1 MNVGQLI
8 TRAAEKFPHK
18 TAIIQDGKSF
28 SYAQFNQRINRLAS
42 ALGNLGLAKGE
53 RLGVL
58 TKNCHQFLEIYFAAA
73 KTGAIFCPY
82 NYMLTPAELKGLMEY
97 SSPRFLFYSQEFEAM
112 MPDTAG
118 SVPAVERAVC
128 LETPGW
134 SQALDYEG
142 LIAGGTK
149 AEPMAEVGDLDVMSI
164 FFTSGTTGLP
174 KGAMRSHRH
183 ILSTAVTGLIENQ
196 ISYGEIALI
205 ATPMYHVAFEDLIG
219 RCFFVPNTSVVY
231 TKPFEPAAVLK
242 TLAQEK
248 ITNCLMVPTMIAA
261 LLNTPEIET
270 TDLSALKRIFYV
282 GAPMPVEL
290 LRQALKVFGK
300 QGTGFCQQYGQTET
314 GPLTTILPPED
325 HVADG
330 PEEQVKRLASAGR
343 PVLDYQVRIVDEAG
357 GEVPRGEVGEIAVK
371 SEAMMLGYWQLP
383 EKTAEKMQDGWL
395 LTGDM
400 GYMDDDGYIYIVDR
414 KDDLIISGGKNIY
427 PREVEEA
434 LYEHPAV
441 LEAVVVGVPDDYWG
455 EAVKAVVAL
464 KPGAEADAEAIQE
477 FAAEKLARYK
487 APKTLE
493 VWEDLPKSA
502 TGKLLRRKVRE
513 VYWEGTGRKI

>member
-8 TRAAEKFPHK
+8 TRAAEKFPSK
-18 TAIIQDGKSF
+18 TAIIQDGLSF
-28 SYAQFNQRINRLAS
+28 SYAEFNQRINRLAG
-42 ALGNLGLAKGE
+42 ALSGLGLKKGE
-53 RLGVL
+53 RIGVL
-58 TKNCHQFLEIYFAAA
+58 LKNCHQFLEIYFAAA
-73 KTGAIFCPY
+73 KIGAIFCPY

-97 SSPRFLFYSQEFEAM
+97 SSPRFLFYGPEFDSI

-118 SVPAVERAVC
+118 QVAAVEKAIC
-128 LETPGW
+128 LEAPAG
-134 SQALDYEG
+134 SQALDYEA
-142 LIAGGTK
+142 LLAAGDE
-149 AEPMAEVGDLDVMSI
+149 AEPMAEVGGLDVMSI

-183 ILSTAVTGLIENQ
+183 VLSTAVTGLIENQ
-196 ISYGEIALI
+196 ISYGEITLI

-231 TKPFEPAAVLK
+231 TQAFDPAGVLAC
-242 TLAQEK
+242 LAEQK

-270 TDLSALKRIFYV
+270 AELSHLKRIFYV

-290 LRQALKVFGK
+290 LRQALKVFGRY
-300 QGTGFCQQYGQTET
+300 GTGFCQQYGQTET
-314 GPLTTILPPED
+314 GPLTTILRPED

-330 PEEQVKRLASAGR
+330 PEHLVKRLASAGK
-343 PVLDYQVRIVDEAG
+343 PVLDYQVRIMDEDG
-357 GEVPRGEVGEIAVK
+357 GITPGGEVGEIAVK
-371 SEAMMLGYWQLP
+371 SEAMMLGYWRLP
-383 EKTAEKMQDGWL
+383 DKTAEKMKDGWL

-400 GYMDDDGYIYIVDR
+400 GYVDQDGYIFIVDR

-464 KPGAEADAEAIQE
+464 KPGAEAGADEIQE
-477 FAAEKLARYK
+477 FCAGKLARYK

-513 VYWEGTGRKI
+513 VYWEGSGRKI